1 MSKIL
6 PVILLVGGLYYFS
19 TTASGESPVEGCMD
33 DTAENYNPDATVDD
47 GSCNGGTNGNGN
59 GNGNGGDDEEITPLP
74 GCPPLGERKEWSIGK
89 ISPSYHRK
97 ISTRRLDGIQISEVA
112 TNQINY
118 YPGTQVDITW
128 EAEVKNKSM
137 TRCGEGILG
146 GNKTC
151 WFAPTN
157 GSAIG
162 NYEGPLNWTIY
173 LIGPDGQQ
181 YKFKADSGSNLF
193 QGYTD
198 STVEIEDANCTTESC
213 LKDLKG
219 VRAKYQVAFNLDSD
233 APVGQYAIMFHT
245 TYGDDGN
252 YANWNQIAAFKVLP
266 SECNPDTMSAESE
279 KINYETRFASN
290 HDFMLF

>member
-1 MSKIL
+1 MSKLL
-6 PVILLVGGLYYFS
+6 PVILLVGGIYYFS
-19 TTASGESPVEGCMD
+19 TTVSGEPIEDYTNGDEDGD
-33 DTAENYNPDATVDD
+33 DFD
-47 GSCNGGTNGNGN
+47 NGNGN
-59 GNGNGGDDEEITPLP
+59 GDDDEEIIPLP
-74 GCPPLGERKEWSIGK
+74 GCPPLGDRKEWSIGG
-89 ISPSYHRK
+89 ISPSYHYQNGDFLNDIK
-97 ISTRRLDGIQISEVA
+97 IYEVA

-118 YPGTQVDITW
+118 YPGTQVDVTW
-128 EAEVKNKSM
+128 EAAVKNKSK

-173 LIGPDGQQ
+173 LVGPDGEQ
-181 YKFKADSGSNLF
+181 YKFKADSGSDLF

-198 STVEIEDANCTTESC
+198 STVEVAPNCTANEC
-213 LKDLKG
+213 LSDLKG

-233 APVGQYAIMFHT
+233 APLGQYAIMFHAN
-245 TYGDDGN
+245 YGDEGN
-252 YANWNQIAAFKVLP
+252 FANWNQIGAFSVLS